1 MKFGVMN
8 LFPAEGKDDHQVLRD
23 TLEEIQI
30 ADELGFDSAW
40 LAEHHFSRYG
50 ILGNPLM
57 MGAAIAQSTS
67 NILVGT
73 AVVVLP
79 FHDPIRLAEDAV
91 ALDVISNGR
100 LRLGIGRGYQP
111 QEFAGFGKRPED
123 SKAIYAETVDIL
135 RLAWT
140 EEDWS
145 YRGEHFAYENMN
157 VFPKPVVPGGPPL
170 LHATVSPDNYRQR
183 GLAGELIITSPNFT
197 PLPLMQKNFGVYR
210 DSLVEG
216 GHDPADFDLPFM
228 QQVWCG
234 PTRSGLEA
242 AATAALSYYR
252 SVGKV
257 IPGSDEAVATE
268 AKYYDAV
275 RRNIDLLT
283 VDQALTHGGNFGSVD
298 LVVDTIGRLRDE
310 LGITHYIGWFNIPS
324 IDRSVALTAME
335 AFATTVVPQLAD
347 REAAEPLALSAS
359 R

>member
-1 MKFGVMN
+1 VKFGIMN
-8 LFPAEGKDDHQVLRD
+8 LFPAEGKDDHQVLHD
-23 TLEEIQI
+23 TLEEIKL

-57 MGAAIAQSTS
+57 MGAAVAQSTS
-67 NILVGT
+67 RILIGT

-91 ALDVISNGR
+91 TLDVISGGR
-100 LRLGIGRGYQP
+100 LRLGVGRGYQP
-111 QEFAGFGKRPED
+111 LEFAGFNREAED
-123 SKAIYAETVDIL
+123 SKAIYAEMVEIL

-140 EEDWS
+140 EENWS
-145 YRGEHFAYENMN
+145 FEGRHFSYQNMN
-157 VFPKPVVPGGPPL
+157 VFPKPVVAGGPPL
-170 LHATVSPDNYRQR
+170 LHATVSPDSYRDR
-183 GLAGELIITSPNFT
+183 GLAGESIITSPNFT
-197 PLPLMQKNFGVYR
+197 PLPLMKKNFEVYR
-210 DSLVEG
+210 DSLIEG

-228 QQVWCG
+228 QQIWCG
-234 PTRSGLEA
+234 PSRDGLEA
-242 AATAALSYYR
+242 AATAALTYYR

-257 IPGSDEAVATE
+257 IPGSDEAIAAE

-283 VDQALTHGGNFGSVD
+283 LDQALTHGGNFGSVD

-324 IDRSVALTAME
+324 IDRQVALRAME
-335 AFATTVVPQLAD
+335 TFATEVIPQLSDVDAD
-347 REAAEPLALSAS
+347 RRTLVPA